1 MEENIIGDATE
12 LSKRL
17 IYPLASIPMGANT
30 TTGQLEGGVPG
41 FCDLIIV
48 DKPIQEARRASVLD
62 FARFL
67 RAHFSDPIEDWSP
80 SDHLSFYMTMK
91 AAAAY
96 CLYGRLEPV
105 VETPLQSELD
115 LEAEEQI
122 TVHAREAFAAGP
134 IPEVQAPITIPP
146 HMLSL
151 IPGRYLSRSFS
162 ILIPEDFEE

>member
-1 MEENIIGDATE
+1 
-12 LSKRL
+12 
-17 IYPLASIPMGANT
+17 MGANT
-30 TTGQLEGGVPG
+30 TTGQLEGAAPG

-48 DKPIQEARRASVLD
+48 DRPIQEPRRPSVLD

-67 RAHFSDPIEDWSP
+67 RAHISDPIEDWTP
-80 SDHLSFYMTMK
+80 SDHLTFYMNMK

-105 VETPLQSELD
+105 AETLLQSELD

-122 TVHAREAFAAGP
+122 TVHARQAFAAGP
-134 IPEVQAPITIPP
+134 IPEVQAPITIPSY
-146 HMLSL
+146 MLSL
-151 IPGRYLSRSFS
+151 IPGRHLSSSFR